1 MKHILN
7 DLTEQEK
14 NAIREQHTGGMKV
27 ITEKFSKL
35 INSKLGD
42 SKPLVVEQIQDRIQ
56 TSPSPMTKPKVIK
69 DKITSPSPMT
79 SPSMKSVIDKPFASA
94 MPAIKAC
101 IAKGSYPKIS
111 EFMKREETKQLNNIV
126 VDLLMSLG
134 IKKDPAVAEELRRL
148 VECLNQ
154 SAMKM

>member
-14 NAIREQHTGGMKV
+14 NAIREQHTGGMK
-27 ITEKFSKL
+27 IINDKFSKL
-35 INSKLGD
+35 TNSKLGD
-42 SKPLVVEQIQDRIQ
+42 VKPVNEQLLPYQ
-56 TSPSPMTKPKVIK
+56 
-69 DKITSPSPMT
+69 
-79 SPSMKSVIDKPFASA
+79 PSMKSVIDKPFASA

-101 IAKGSYPKIS
+101 IAKGGYPKIS

-154 SAMKM
+154 SGMKM